1 MKGESLGRLSRFDRL
16 GSRLEDMRRF
26 GRYKGPGTKHLKGKR
41 LPLVDANGRP
51 AKPSHYV
58 IERPG
63 TAGCLI
69 SKELFDE
76 IFHKKG

>member
-1 MKGESLGRLSRFDRL
+1 
-16 GSRLEDMRRF
+16 MRRF

-41 LPLVDANGRP
+41 IPLVDAKGHP
-51 AKPSHYV
+51 TDPSHYV

-76 IFHKKG
+76 IFHKKGS

>member
-1 MKGESLGRLSRFDRL
+1 
-16 GSRLEDMRRF
+16 MRRF
-26 GRYKGPGTKHLKGKR
+26 GRYKGPRTKHLKCKR
-41 LPLVDANGRP
+41 IPLVDAKGHP
-51 AKPSHYV
+51 TDPSHYV
-58 IERPG
+58 IERLG